1 MLGLHLINYNI
12 SQCMSLLFDSGISIK
27 RRRCSKLNIL
37 CSVQI
42 SEYLR
47 SIEKLTFWA
56 SDDRKMHTA
65 KQELLTQI
73 DNLRISING
82 KGLFAIDRPFLTG
95 VSSYYHK
102 FATIVFLILEICDSQ
117 MAATCCTYAIISIQF
132 FLDNPL
138 KPP

>member
-1 MLGLHLINYNI
+1 MLGLHLINYNT
-12 SQCMSLLFDSGISIK
+12 SQCMPLLFDSGIPIK
-27 RRRCSKLNIL
+27 RRSLNLNKLYSL
-37 CSVQI
+37 QI

-56 SDDRKMHTA
+56 SDNRKMHTA

-95 VSSYYHK
+95 VCSYHYT
-102 FATIVFLILEICDSQ
+102 FVTYLLILGVFDHRWLLL
-117 MAATCCTYAIISIQF
+117 AAHTQSFQF
-132 FLDNPL
+132 NSSLTTR
-138 KPP
+138 

>member
-1 MLGLHLINYNI
+1 MP
-12 SQCMSLLFDSGISIK
+12 LLLDSGIPMN
-27 RRRCSKLNIL
+27 RRRCSKLTKL
-37 CSVQI
+37 CSLQI

-56 SDDRKMHTA
+56 SDDRRMHTA

-73 DNLRISING
+73 NNLRISING
-82 KGLFAIDRPFLTG
+82 KELFDIDRPFMTG
-95 VSSYYHK
+95 VSPYHCK
-102 FATIVFLILEICDSQ
+102 FVSIIPLISRICYSQ

-138 KPP
+138 VLP